1 MCCCK
6 FSMKTLNKFLL
17 LGLVAA
23 AALFT
28 TGMANTLGFQEAYAV
43 NQNIGC
49 NNNAGVNVCANVN
62 VCAQAI
68 TIGSQQKC

>member
-1 MCCCK
+1 MMYDKVNNNEKPKQITCIG
-6 FSMKTLNKFLL
+6 TP
-17 LGLVAA
+17 AA
-23 AALFT
+23 VFT
-28 TGMANTLGFQEAYAV
+28 TGIVSTIAFEEAHAV